1 MTSDEKYD
9 ILVLDEEREEKEMN
23 ARQKRMEVKA
33 MAEQWMKEQYQEQ
46 DKPLFEFGIEK
57 LTYYMKLKK
66 WGLITAS
73 EYNLYRDTVEKFIG
87 IK

>member
-1 MTSDEKYD
+1 MTGWEIFA
-9 ILVLDEEREEKEMN
+9 ILVLDTEREEKEMN
-23 ARQKRMEVKA
+23 ARQKRIKVIVKVME
-33 MAEQWMKEQYQEQ
+33 EQYHEQ

-57 LTYYMKLKK
+57 LTYYVKLKK

-73 EYNLYRDTVEKFIG
+73 EYNLYRDAVEKFIG